1 VGVRFLRYPRN
12 KSTSEKSKTM
22 ATLKTREYLVKFT
35 VAGARGVD
43 AQKTV
48 QAVNVKTAIKT
59 VQESTPDHMEPEITR
74 VYELKAVGSTT
85 VKRENSI
92 KPV

>member
-1 VGVRFLRYPRN
+1 
-12 KSTSEKSKTM
+12 M
-22 ATLKTREYLVKFT
+22 AQIKTREYLVKFT

-48 QAVNVKTAIKT
+48 QAANVKVAIKM
-59 VQESTPDHMEPEITR
+59 VHESTPEHMEPEIR
-74 VYELKAVGSTT
+74 SVWELKAVGSTQT
-85 VKRENSI
+85 IRKNMI